1 MASTFSTNSK
11 LEIITTGEKA
21 GLWGNITNTNLQILE
36 QLATGYL
43 SLDVAS
49 ADVTLALDNGATSN
63 GKNIYYKLTGT
74 LAANRTVTMP
84 SGAERYFIIEDA
96 TTRTTSNFTL
106 TVKTASSS
114 NPVTIAP
121 GSIVSLISDGT
132 DTTESILQKGYY
144 TVNSSSVTAYTAVKN
159 DQIIAITNTNPIT
172 ITLPA
177 SAATGDEVTIIDGGN
192 FFASNNLT
200 VNRNSH
206 KINAG
211 TSNLVLNVNGQA
223 VTLLYVNVTVGW
235 VLKSTNQ

>member
-49 ADVTLALDNGATSN
+49 ADVTLALDSGATSN

-84 SGAERYFIIEDA
+84 SGSERYFIIEDA

-144 TVNSSSVTAYTAVKN
+144 TVNSSSVTTYTAVKN

-177 SAATGDEVTIIDGGN
+177 SAATGDEITIIDGGN

-223 VTLLYVNVTVGW
+223 VTLVYANVTVGW

>member
-1 MASTFSTNSK
+1 
-11 LEIITTGEKA
+11 
-21 GLWGNITNTNLQILE
+21 
-36 QLATGYL
+36 
-43 SLDVAS
+43 
-49 ADVTLALDNGATSN
+49 
-63 GKNIYYKLTGT
+63 
-74 LAANRTVTMP
+74 MP

-96 TTRTTSNFTL
+96 TNRTTSNFTL

-114 NPVTIAP
+114 NPVTIAA

-177 SAATGDEVTIIDGGN
+177 SAATGDEITIVDGGN

>member
-49 ADVTLALDNGATSN
+49 ADVTLALDSGATSN

-84 SGAERYFIIEDA
+84 SGSERYFIIEDA

-121 GSIVSLISDGT
+121 GSIVSLVSDGT

-144 TVNSSSVTAYTAVKN
+144 TVNSSSVTTYTAVKN

-177 SAATGDEVTIIDGGN
+177 SAATGDEITIIDGGN

-223 VTLLYVNVTVGW
+223 VTLVYANVTVGW

>member
-43 SLDVAS
+43 SLDVAA

-96 TTRTTSNFTL
+96 TNRTTSNFTL

-121 GSIVSLISDGT
+121 GSIVSLVSDGT

-144 TVNSSSVTAYTAVKN
+144 TVNSSSVTTYTAVKN
-159 DQIIAITNTNPIT
+159 DQIIGITNTNPIT
-172 ITLPA
+172 VTLPA
-177 SAATGDEVTIIDGGN
+177 SAATGDEVTIVDGGN

-211 TSNLVLNVNGQA
+211 TSNLVLNVNGQS

>member
-49 ADVTLALDNGATSN
+49 ADVTLALDNGSTSN

-96 TTRTTSNFTL
+96 TNRTTSNFTL

-114 NPVTIAP
+114 NPVTIAA

>member
-43 SLDVAS
+43 SLDVAA

-96 TTRTTSNFTL
+96 TNRTTSNFTL

-114 NPVTIAP
+114 NPVTIAA

-144 TVNSSSVTAYTAVKN
+144 TVNSSSVTTYTAVKN
-159 DQIIAITNTNPIT
+159 DQIIGITNTNPIT
-172 ITLPA
+172 VTLPA
-177 SAATGDEVTIIDGGN
+177 SAATGDEVTIVDGGN

-211 TSNLVLNVNGQA
+211 TSNLVLNVNGQS
-223 VTLLYVNVTVGW
+223 VTLLYVNATVGW

>member
-36 QLATGYL
+36 QLATGYQ

-49 ADVTLALDNGATSN
+49 ADVTLALDNGSTSN

-96 TTRTTSNFTL
+96 TNRTTSNFTL

-114 NPVTIAP
+114 NPVTIAA

-144 TVNSSSVTAYTAVKN
+144 TVNSSSVTTYTAVKN
-159 DQIIAITNTNPIT
+159 DQIIGITNTNPIT

-200 VNRNSH
+200 INRNSH

>member
-43 SLDVAS
+43 SLDVAA

-84 SGAERYFIIEDA
+84 SGAERYFIIEDS

-144 TVNSSSVTAYTAVKN
+144 TVNSSSVTTYTAVKN
-159 DQIIAITNTNPIT
+159 DQIIGITNTNPIT

-211 TSNLVLNVNGQA
+211 TSNLVLNVNGQS